1 MNKRL
6 LKVLSCLESL
16 SLSMGLGHAALK
28 HSSGLVLSSFLV
40 PTYTLHPS
48 IKSAASESC
57 FFSICQHLISVPCYF
72 LWDNDSSFPRD
83 LSSSLGPLSL
93 LSTAMARA
101 SFL

>member
-57 FFSICQHLISVPCYF
+57 FFSVCQHLISVPCYF